1 MAYKP
6 GKYLKVKIDG
16 TELVGLR
23 SKELSWEQDFA
34 EATTQDSPGDAKEYV
49 PTQDDATISFDGLH
63 NPDLTGETLSSIF
76 TKLQNKTEFEVVL
89 GGLNSGD
96 ITLTA
101 NAYMSSITWSGDY
114 ADIQGMSGEIQR
126 NGEFTVGSVT

>member
-1 MAYKP
+1 
-6 GKYLKVKIDG
+6 
-16 TELVGLR
+16 
-23 SKELSWEQDFA
+23 
-34 EATTQDSPGDAKEYV
+34 
-49 PTQDDATISFDGLH
+49 
-63 NPDLTGETLSSIF
+63 LSSIF

-114 ADIQGMSGEIQR
+114 SDIQGMSGEIQR